1 MYFTVLHLIQTTF
14 PPPYKFL
21 QPDFHL
27 ITLCIMQF
35 LETSGKIQFT
45 IQRERDFIEIS
56 TNAHLGKHQSTF
68 GQIELCD
75 DTLFL
80 VKYLDTAFLK

>member
-1 MYFTVLHLIQTTF
+1 
-14 PPPYKFL
+14 
-21 QPDFHL
+21 
-27 ITLCIMQF
+27 MQF
-35 LETSGKIQFT
+35 LETSGKIQFYV
-45 IQRERDFIEIS
+45 QREMDLNERS